1 MLVSFSLIH
10 GKQNVWNWVS
20 LYIEKPYHCPNS
32 ISKIS
37 SGRTPTGLELLTQL
51 CGCESR
57 ELEQQRLSPQEKG
70 HYTQKRGCGID
81 RTMTTSIKSPVGH
94 CAWSLEL
101 LLFSCPVMSSSVWRM
116 NSPSPEIC
124 PISRPL
130 HRWCY
135 PAISSSDALFFCTQS
150 FPAYLTSMGDEY
162 NCPKVTPSDLGT
174 HLLVSYLFGLLYS
187 SWGSHG
193 KYTGV
198 VCHSL
203 LQWITVC

>member
-1 MLVSFSLIH
+1 MYCLN
-10 GKQNVWNWVS
+10 NVKCN
-20 LYIEKPYHCPNS
+20 P
-32 ISKIS
+32 
-37 SGRTPTGLELLTQL
+37 GL
-51 CGCESR
+51 
-57 ELEQQRLSPQEKG
+57 
-70 HYTQKRGCGID
+70 
-81 RTMTTSIKSPVGH
+81 
-94 CAWSLEL
+94 L
-101 LLFSCPVMSSSVWRM
+101 LLFSHPVMADSLWPHGLPHARPPCP
-116 NSPSPEIC
+116 SPSPGVC
-124 PISRPL
+124 PNSHSL

-187 SWGSHG
+187 SGGSHG

-203 LQWITVC
+203 LQWIMFCQNSPLWPVHLGWPYTPRLIGSLSYPSPFAMTRSWCVKGTYKVVSVLNSFAGLKANKMD